1 MSEPFLRKPYLWEVE
16 HDEEYDDSQES
27 FIQMA
32 MQENLN
38 HARHVEN
45 ERMSLLVGITA
56 LVAGVLA
63 VGGSML
69 TTALQE
75 AAEHSKGASVVEF
88 GTIFLVLFVTALVLW
103 LCKRLNSRWNMT
115 FDRHM
120 FYAKS
125 CYFLLHRS
133 NFEFN
138 NKGLKASDPHEVP
151 EDLTVKDTDDPDLV
165 YNVTKKAFQE
175 DFKLSARKNKTDTVT
190 LETMPLY
197 CFSINKRVSRH
208 NVVDTHSTKK
218 YFDIFYNVL
227 LFIIVL
233 LLVIVLALIVLL
245 LVGVVPVEAAA
256 SAVQG

>member
-1 MSEPFLRKPYLWEVE
+1 MAKPFTRKPYLWEVD
-16 HDEEYDDSQES
+16 HDDEYDDSQES
-27 FIQMA
+27 FIQTV

-69 TTALQE
+69 TTALEE
-75 AAEHSKGASVVEF
+75 AAEHGKLASVVEF

-115 FDRHM
+115 FDKHM

-138 NKGLKASDPHEVP
+138 NKGLKDGDPHEVP
-151 EDLTVKDTDDPDLV
+151 EDLTETETDDRALAYD
-165 YNVTKKAFQE
+165 VTKRAFQE
-175 DFKLSARKNKTDTVT
+175 DFKLSARKDKTDTVT

-197 CFSINKRVSRH
+197 CFGINKRVSRH

-227 LFIIVL
+227 LIIIVL

-245 LVGVVPVEAAA
+245 LVDVIPIEAAVP
-256 SAVQG
+256 AVQG